1 MNERETMMNAD
12 VRADGQSTETIDL
25 AAVSDPV
32 GDTAVMPVAAD
43 DGAPTEAMPAVFG
56 RADDSPTETMDLA
69 SAGDTVVM
77 PVAAGDA
84 APTGVLPA
92 PVASDTVVM
101 PTQDG
106 MDPTREMSAVEAPT
120 EALPVEAQ
128 APSQVEAGVA
138 SPDEPTVPIDGPTSI
153 DGSIPDAGP
162 MPEAAGTAIPVGAAL
177 PSDGLPSSD
186 GVPLYATQ
194 PPVTPMPGAPGN
206 PWIQTPGMGAAP
218 AQPFVQVPVAA
229 PAPLPEP
236 QPKTGPSGPTIVFG
250 VLTLILGVIGMF
262 FGFGVSNSMF
272 GLIDLLRVSPEAF
285 VALCIGGLGV
295 LLVVIAIVWG
305 AAKAAHTRRASAQKD
320 ETDKSTAN
328 DQRDGAS
335 PNARSPRRDG
345 DDTPRE

>member
-1 MNERETMMNAD
+1 MSERETMMNAD
-12 VRADGQSTETIDL
+12 VRADGQPTETIDL

-32 GDTAVMPVAAD
+32 GDTVAMPVAAD

-84 APTGVLPA
+84 ALTGALPA
-92 PVASDTVVM
+92 LVADDTVVM

-106 MDPTREMSAVEAPT
+106 MDPTREMSAVEA
-120 EALPVEAQ
+120 Q
-128 APSQVEAGVA
+128 ASAQVEAGAA

-153 DGSIPDAGP
+153 DGSIPGAGP
-162 MPEAAGTAIPVGAAL
+162 MPEAAGAAIPVGAAL

-250 VLTLILGVIGMF
+250 VLMLILGVIGMF

-320 ETDKSTAN
+320 ETDKSTVN

-335 PNARSPRRDG
+335 PNARSPRRDE